1 MGVSISKSDSMILNA
16 QHVFLYFNNPI
27 KTSIETVKAEL
38 TQLVENTGAPNHP
51 RSKLLHCNR
60 LRQIS
65 WLVNVA
71 PAQHS
76 YVVG

>member
-38 TQLVENTGAPNHP
+38 TQLVENTGAPKTLRLDYSTVTDFAKFRGWSTLHP
-51 RSKLLHCNR
+51 RNTAM
-60 LRQIS
+60 
-65 WLVNVA
+65 W
-71 PAQHS
+71 
-76 YVVG
+76 

>member
-38 TQLVENTGAPNHP
+38 TQLVENTGAPETVPSTLFYGKSISTYAGFSHP
-51 RSKLLHCNR
+51 QNYS
-60 LRQIS
+60 IT
-65 WLVNVA
+65 V
-71 PAQHS
+71 
-76 YVVG
+76 

>member
-1 MGVSISKSDSMILNA
+1 MC
-16 QHVFLYFNNPI
+16 FLYFNNPI

-38 TQLVENTGAPNHP
+38 TQLVENTGTPETVP
-51 RSKLLHCNR
+51 SKLLHGNR